1 MSEKKKN
8 KFLTFKDY
16 LTVIYRLK
24 KIGDD
29 LDDIDK
35 STGGMFSKEMDK
47 NEKMGEELEVSDS
60 GYSQKEIEELLNS
73 IETNAQDALLSDDTS
88 KREKRN
94 AVETIRW
101 IRSVRPKFDSDG
113 KLSVDSMKNLMQLK
127 KTIFDTEE
135 SF

>member
-1 MSEKKKN
+1 MSEKKKK

-35 STGGMFSKEMDK
+35 STGGMLSKEVDK
-47 NEKMGEELEVSDS
+47 NETIEEELEVSDA
-60 GYSQKEIEELLNS
+60 GYSQLEIEQLLNS
-73 IETNAQDALLSDDTS
+73 IESNAQDAFLSDDTS

-101 IRSVRPKFDSDG
+101 IRTDRPKFDSDG
-113 KLSVDSMKNLMQLK
+113 TLPPDAMKKLVQLRK
-127 KTIFDTEE
+127 EIFQTEE
-135 SF
+135 LF

>member
-1 MSEKKKN
+1 MSEKKN

-35 STGGMFSKEMDK
+35 STGGILSKEMDK

-88 KREKRN
+88 KREKKN

-101 IRSVRPKFDSDG
+101 IRSVRPKFDSGG
-113 KLSVDSMKNLMQLK
+113 KLSADSMKKLMQLK
-127 KTIFDTEE
+127 RTIFDTEE

>member
-16 LTVIYRLK
+16 LNVIHRLK
-24 KIGDD
+24 KVGDD
-29 LDDIDK
+29 LNDIDK
-35 STGGMFSKEMDK
+35 STGGMLSKEVDK
-47 NEKMGEELEVSDS
+47 NEKIGEELEVSDS
-60 GYSQKEIEELLNS
+60 GYSQLEIEELLNS

-101 IRSVRPKFDSDG
+101 IRSVRPNFDSDG
-113 KLSVDSMKNLMQLK
+113 TLPPDAMKKLMQLRK
-127 KTIFDTEE
+127 EIFQTEE
-135 SF
+135 LF

>member
-1 MSEKKKN
+1 MSEKKKK

-16 LTVIYRLK
+16 LTVINRLK
-24 KIGDD
+24 KVADD
-29 LDDIDK
+29 LNDIDK
-35 STGGMFSKEMDK
+35 STGGILSKEVDK
-47 NEKMGEELEVSDS
+47 NEKIEEELEVSDS
-60 GYSQKEIEELLNS
+60 GYSQKEFEELLNA

-101 IRSVRPKFDSDG
+101 IRTVRPKFDSGGTLPPDA
-113 KLSVDSMKNLMQLK
+113 MKKLMQLK

>member
-1 MSEKKKN
+1 MIPFSDFVKK
-8 KFLTFKDY
+8 T
-16 LTVIYRLK
+16 R
-24 KIGDD
+24 
-29 LDDIDK
+29 
-35 STGGMFSKEMDK
+35 
-47 NEKMGEELEVSDS
+47 EELEVSDS
-60 GYSQKEIEELLNS
+60 GYSQLEIEQLLQQ
-73 IETNAQDALLSDDTS
+73 IETNAQDAFLSDDTS

>member
-1 MSEKKKN
+1 MSEKKK
-8 KFLTFKDY
+8 KRFLTFKDY
-16 LTVIYRLK
+16 LNVIHRLK
-24 KIGDD
+24 KVADD
-29 LDDIDK
+29 LNDIDK
-35 STGGMFSKEMDK
+35 STGGMLSKEVDK
-47 NEKMGEELEVSDS
+47 NETIEEELEVSDS
-60 GYSQKEIEELLNS
+60 GYSQLEIEQLLQQ
-73 IETNAQDALLSDDTS
+73 IETNAQDAFLSDDTS